1 MTPDAATPNV
11 AGLYGEIGGRIR
23 KVRERSGLT
32 QGDVAAKTG
41 LSRASITQFESG
53 HQKLPLESIYLVA
66 AVLCVAIAE
75 VLPKVEDLTSRS
87 SDVFARL
94 NSDTELGKPER
105 AALTSFFKQVVPDGG
120 R

>member
-11 AGLYGEIGGRIR
+11 AALYGAIGGRIR
-23 KVRERSGLT
+23 QYRERSGLT
-32 QGDVAAKTG
+32 QGDLAVKTG

-53 HQKLPLESIYLVA
+53 HQRLPLESIYAVA

-75 VLPKVEDLTSRS
+75 VLPSVDDLKPGAT
-87 SDVFARL
+87 DVFARL
-94 NSDTELGKPER
+94 KGDTTLDTAER
-105 AALTSFFKQVVPDGG
+105 IALTSFFKQVVPDGG